1 MGEYIQF
8 AGQIKLGVCQ
18 DLFYTS
24 FDAVRRMVA
33 GGAAQVPGNHE
44 PAQYLNERYQWRYR
58 FPWPDEPGGIGENYE
73 RAMAVEAPPGLIEL
87 LKADWDHS
95 PMRWFVQPHSGAPG
109 VSLSADC
116 PQVAAPTWVEVYL
129 QKQVE
134 GRLWLIVRCPYCH
147 ALARLPEAEARM
159 LTAHM
164 RASAAGDAFKLA
176 VADRIEAGYAA
187 PKMRS

>member
-1 MGEYIQF
+1 MGEYIRF
-8 AGQIKLGVCQ
+8 GGDTIKLGTCQ

-44 PAQYLNERYQWRYR
+44 PAQYLNERSQWRYR
-58 FPWPDEPGGIGENYE
+58 FPWPDEPNGIGANYE
-73 RAMAVEAPPGLIEL
+73 RVMAVEAPGLIEA
-87 LKADWDHS
+87 LKADWDHGNT
-95 PMRWFVQPHSGAPG
+95 RWYLQPASGAPG

-116 PQVAAPTWVEVYL
+116 PQVDAPTWVEVYL

-159 LTAHM
+159 LTAHI
-164 RASAAGDAFKLA
+164 RAVAAGDAFKLA

-187 PKMRS
+187 PKLRS